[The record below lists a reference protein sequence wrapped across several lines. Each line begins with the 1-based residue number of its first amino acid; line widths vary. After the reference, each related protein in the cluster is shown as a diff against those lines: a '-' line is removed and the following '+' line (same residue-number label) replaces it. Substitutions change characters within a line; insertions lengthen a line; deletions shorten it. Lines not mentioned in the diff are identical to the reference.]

1 MADEAG
7 LRVEH
12 ECFVMENER
21 LHQIVTSSEFG
32 KLFTEYHPRFVAV
45 ACRYVRNAEVAEDI
59 VSDCFISFWEIRNNL
74 VGDINI
80 PAYILT
86 SVKNRCLNH
95 LNAELRHRQAERNL
109 HSTRQRLL
117 MADIRSLSACD
128 PDLIFS
134 KEIQIL
140 VNKAISQMTPTTR
153 NVFLLSREEG
163 KTYREIADELDITV
177 SRVNFEIRRALD
189 LLRTELKDYLPATLI
204 FWLFTHRF

>member
-1 MADEAG
+1 MIP
-7 LRVEH
+7 RSSY
-12 ECFVMENER
+12 M
-21 LHQIVTSSEFG
+21 ITSAEFG
-32 KLFTEYHPRFVAV
+32 KLFTEYHPKFVAV

-59 VSDCFISFWEIRNNL
+59 VSDCFISFWEIRDSL

-117 MADIRSLSACD
+117 MADIRSLSACN

-140 VNKAISQMTPTTR
+140 MNAAIARMNPTTR

-163 KTYREIADELDITV
+163 KTYREIADELGITV

-189 LLRTELKDYLPATLI
+189 LLRVELKDYLPVTLI